1 MTFTSLGF
9 LLFFP
14 AVCLVW
20 FCLPARVRPAWL
32 LAASYWFYACADWRG
47 PFLLAFTT
55 VWSYAAARALAS
67 PKTRS
72 RRAVLAAAVA
82 VLAGLLAWRP
92 CWALRAWLSRRP
104 RSA

>member
-1 MTFTSLGF
+1 MTFPSLGF

-20 FCLPARVRPAWL
+20 FCLPARVKPAWL

-72 RRAVLAAAVA
+72 RRAAA
-82 VLAGLLAWRP
+82 
-92 CWALRAWLSRRP
+92 
-104 RSA
+104 

>member
-20 FCLPARVRPAWL
+20 FCLPARVKPAWL

-67 PKTRS
+67 PAEK
-72 RRAVLAAAVA
+72 LAAVMA
-82 VLAGLLAWRP
+82 RP
-92 CWALRAWLSRRP
+92 TVHRAEAS
-104 RSA
+104 SARNASVIFW